1 MSSHK
6 VHSVEAQV
14 HYLGS
19 SADLTAVRR
28 SMEARGVVSR
38 ARLTP
43 SVSAVVADATVPANH
58 PTLVAARELG
68 IDVFQPAQAMDRLL
82 AVPAVRTRTVPL
94 PVASTPLITLTVL
107 VLVGVIALLGL
118 IGVLDDQSPPSQT
131 TTQVQ
136 QLGNDHHR

>member
-1 MSSHK
+1 VSSHRE
-6 VHSVEAQV
+6 HSAEFQV

-43 SVSAVVADATVPANH
+43 SVSAIVADAGVPSNH

-68 IDVFQPAQAMDRLL
+68 IEVFRPAEAIDRLM
-82 AVPAVRTRTVPL
+82 AVSPRPAPPRQM

-107 VLVGVIALLGL
+107 VLVGVLALLGL
-118 IGVLDDQSPPSQT
+118 IGLIGYDSPPSQT
-131 TTQVQ
+131 TQVQ
-136 QLGNDHHR
+136 QLVDQQR